1 MSDSTLSRG
10 REAPM
15 RDLPPLDRAM
25 EKLKTL
31 DLSFSQGLLMLAIAL
46 LRLSAT
52 GPDRFFAICALFGAV
67 FVVVGIRGGGPFRD
81 PFPGAGGAVVPSE
94 RRHLGPVPRV
104 LAGLLGACFLFV
116 AAWSALDGDW
126 FSAAISFPVG
136 AGICLIA
143 ATGGGRVWVERAT
156 MDGTISSA
164 S

>member
-1 MSDSTLSRG
+1 MH
-10 REAPM
+10 
-15 RDLPPLDRAM
+15 DLPPLDRAM

-31 DLSFSQGLLMLAIAL
+31 DLSFSQGLLMLAVAL

-52 GPDRFFAICALFGAV
+52 GPDRFVALCAFFGAV
-67 FVVVGIRGGGPFRD
+67 FLVVGVKGGGPFRD
-81 PFPGAGGAVVPSE
+81 SFPGAGDAVVPSE

-126 FSAAISFPVG
+126 FSAAIAFPVG

-143 ATGGGRVWVERAT
+143 ATGGGRVWIERPRSET
-156 MDGTISSA
+156 MESA
-164 S
+164 AS